1 MMGWTWWSST
11 GHDGHNNSDGLTV
24 VLLRRCDEAIVIP
37 RDSDYIMKLNNAAV
51 ATLSCQYTKTMV
63 TKVNSTS
70 FVFTNDV

>member
-51 ATLSCQYTKTMV
+51 ATFLPVHKDHGH
-63 TKVNSTS
+63 KGE
-70 FVFTNDV
+70 